1 MCHAET
7 SQLGV
12 NAADNYSITSSII
25 PKILELQVK
34 IFLSLV
40 QAGETN

>member
-1 MCHAET
+1 MLKPLNLVQMLLIIILLLPQL
-7 SQLGV
+7 SQ
-12 NAADNYSITSSII
+12 
-25 PKILELQVK
+25 ILELQVK

>member
-1 MCHAET
+1 MLKPLNLVLMLLIIILLLPQL
-7 SQLGV
+7 SQ
-12 NAADNYSITSSII
+12 
-25 PKILELQVK
+25 ILELQVK